1 MSDANIQNQI
11 DGLNTKLD
19 LLLEYV
25 NEQRLKSE
33 TIEDLIADVSI
44 IGKDMYDSTVEEL
57 EVQQIEIEPAE
68 LTHLGIIFL
77 RNIKTFITLMNT
89 MESVIDLMK
98 EVGPI
103 ANEVIIDISKKLG
116 EFEDKGYF
124 DMTRDLMG
132 TMDNAV
138 RVYSSIDSKNV
149 PEYGLWKTMKE
160 MNSPEMKKSLGFMM
174 TFMKEFSKT
183 TFNK

>member
-1 MSDANIQNQI
+1 MSEINIQNQI
-11 DGLNTKLD
+11 DGLNTKMD

-33 TIEDLIADVSI
+33 TIEDLIADFSI

-57 EVQQIEIEPAE
+57 EIQQIEIEPAE
-68 LTHLGIIFL
+68 LSHLGIIFL

-89 MESVIDLMK
+89 MESAVDLMK

-103 ANEVIIDISKKLG
+103 ANEVIIDVSKKLG

-124 DMTRDLMG
+124 DTARDLMG

-138 RVYSSIDSKNV
+138 RVYSSIDSNNI
-149 PEYGLWKTMKE
+149 PEYSLWKTFKE
-160 MNSPEMKKSLGFMM
+160 MNSPEMKKSLGFIM